1 MTRILIYHY
10 ESFVADFV
18 NKISFLRVDPFQV
31 QHFINKTLDLLMEGH
46 PIKKEFQTSS
56 FRIQQRGTFQESKST
71 KVQNREEVK
80 PGI

>member
-1 MTRILIYHY
+1 
-10 ESFVADFV
+10 
-18 NKISFLRVDPFQV
+18 
-31 QHFINKTLDLLMEGH
+31 MEGH

-80 PGI
+80 PGIWVIYFSVGLILEDIIIIL